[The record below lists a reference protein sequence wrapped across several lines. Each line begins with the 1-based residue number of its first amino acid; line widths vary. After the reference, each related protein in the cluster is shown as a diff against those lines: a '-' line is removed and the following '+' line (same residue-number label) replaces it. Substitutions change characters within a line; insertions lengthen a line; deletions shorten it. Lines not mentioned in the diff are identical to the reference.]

1 MFERLAATLVLA
13 PLLTIQVSLQL
24 SVLPHKEKYHD
35 TIQNERRDVIKS
47 PNPLTVQDK
56 RRYEMV
62 VKSGV
67 TKGNMPFR
75 APVYSSYREVIQG
88 LYNQGLLGF
97 YKGNLAGSL
106 HFACTFWLKRKL
118 ATNYKFGKDEFF
130 WRNSSAWIKVLYGLI
145 SWGGK
150 LGFTVVTF
158 SLFH

>member
-1 MFERLAATLVLA
+1 MSSKKSVIFLNPALNLTLFSLEEKYSFYTFFEMFERLAATLVLA

-97 YKGNLAGSL
+97 Y
-106 HFACTFWLKRKL
+106 T
-118 ATNYKFGKDEFF
+118 
-130 WRNSSAWIKVLYGLI
+130 
-145 SWGGK
+145 
-150 LGFTVVTF
+150 
-158 SLFH
+158 